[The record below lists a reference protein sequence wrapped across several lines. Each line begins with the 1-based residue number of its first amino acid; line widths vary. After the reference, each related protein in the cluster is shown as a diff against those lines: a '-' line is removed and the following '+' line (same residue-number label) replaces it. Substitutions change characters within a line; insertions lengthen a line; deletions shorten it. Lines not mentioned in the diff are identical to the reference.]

1 MLLVDDI
8 QFIIGKES
16 TQEEFSILLT
26 TCTWQES
33 RSSSLANV
41 PQKDIETLEA
51 GLRTGFEWELIAD
64 ISFPDYETRMDMPI
78 KKDNKKGGHMNEL
91 QIFKN
96 EEFGEV
102 RTVTIDNEP
111 WFVGKDVATAL
122 GYKDTSDA
130 LKKHVSEDDKRI
142 LKPGE
147 MPTLKMSNYGAYIIN
162 ESGLYALIFGSKLGS
177 AKRFKHWVT
186 SEVLP
191 TIRKTGRYQM
201 QTPQGKELLALA
213 VLEARKT
220 IEAQAAEIGRM
231 KPKEIFAD
239 AVATS
244 KQSILIGQLAKLI
257 CQNGHEIG
265 QKRLFKWMRE
275 NGYLMK
281 SGSDYNM
288 PMQRYVE
295 QGLFEIKESSIANPD
310 GSTRLTRTTK
320 VTGKGQQ
327 YFINKFLGC

>member
-1 MLLVDDI
+1 
-8 QFIIGKES
+8 
-16 TQEEFSILLT
+16 
-26 TCTWQES
+26 
-33 RSSSLANV
+33 
-41 PQKDIETLEA
+41 
-51 GLRTGFEWELIAD
+51 
-64 ISFPDYETRMDMPI
+64 
-78 KKDNKKGGHMNEL
+78 MNDL
-91 QIFKN
+91 QIFEN
-96 EEFGEV
+96 EEFGKI

-122 GYKDTSDA
+122 GYERATKAIQDHVNEEDKDEIPIQDSIGRMQKT
-130 LKKHVSEDDKRI
+130 
-142 LKPGE
+142 P
-147 MPTLKMSNYGAYIIN
+147 IIN
-162 ESGLYALIFGSKLGS
+162 ESGLYALIFGSKLES

-191 TIRKTGRYQM
+191 AIRKTGGYQM
-201 QTPQGKELLALA
+201 KTPQGKELLALA
-213 VLEARKT
+213 VLEAQKT
-220 IEAQAAEIGRM
+220 IEEQNAQIERM

-265 QKRLFKWMRE
+265 QQRLFRWMRD

-281 SGSDYNM
+281 HGSNYNM

-295 QGLFEIKESSIANPD
+295 QGLFEIKESSVTNPD
-310 GSTRLTRTTK
+310 GSVRLTRTTK

-327 YFINKFLGC
+327 YFINKFLSETA

>member
-1 MLLVDDI
+1 M
-8 QFIIGKES
+8 Q
-16 TQEEFSILLT
+16 
-26 TCTWQES
+26 
-33 RSSSLANV
+33 
-41 PQKDIETLEA
+41 
-51 GLRTGFEWELIAD
+51 
-64 ISFPDYETRMDMPI
+64 
-78 KKDNKKGGHMNEL
+78 EL

-102 RTVTIDNEP
+102 RTVSIDNEP
-111 WFVGKDVATAL
+111 WFVGKDVAEAL
-122 GYKDTSDA
+122 GYQNGSRDINI
-130 LKKHVSEDDKRI
+130 HVSEEDRKI
-142 LKPGE
+142 L
-147 MPTLKMSNYGAYIIN
+147 TAQNYQNGTFEIPNRGLTIIN
-162 ESGLYALIFGSKLGS
+162 ESGLYALIFGSKLES

-191 TIRKTGRYQM
+191 TIRKTGGYQM

-213 VLEARKT
+213 VLEAQKT
-220 IEAQAAEIGRM
+220 IEEQTAQIERM
-231 KPKEIFAD
+231 RPKEIFAD

-281 SGSDYNM
+281 AGSDYNM

-327 YFINKFLGC
+327 YFINKFLGEPAKEVV